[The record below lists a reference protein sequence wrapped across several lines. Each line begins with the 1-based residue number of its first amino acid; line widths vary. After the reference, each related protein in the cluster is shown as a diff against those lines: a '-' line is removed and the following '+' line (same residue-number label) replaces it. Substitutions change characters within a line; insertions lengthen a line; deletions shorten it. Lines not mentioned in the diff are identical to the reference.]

1 MADSKK
7 HPEQET
13 EAAKAKAAQEA
24 PSSKTEKHPELEKVE
39 EREPKVVKKHEAKV
53 ASKNEQIAHAR
64 EKFAK
69 QVDHELEV
77 IAHGDPETEKKIK
90 EFEATQAVTDK
101 EAKERWY
108 KRLLTTPDSQKKLT
122 VGVKVFAV
130 LLLIGTAVGL
140 AAIVDAIFQA
150 VKLFSSGGMNDLGI
164 STIVVTWIRLANLVL
179 VDGSFAFLAIQ
190 LLRAKRNVA
199 ALFIYVLYVLTFIGA
214 ICDLM
219 LFGIDLRLIA
229 YGVSFV
235 ILIAFQVYLDP
246 ELRQERQLQRML
258 RDNEV
263 KQEQKAGILGRDLT
277 GKGYVKLDFFNL
289 FWIFVICSF
298 LGDIMETLFHVIVVD
313 PGQWQ
318 DRAGLLFGQF
328 SPIYGCGAVLM
339 TLFLNNLYKRNILLV
354 FVLSAIIGGAFEVFV
369 SYFMQYTF
377 GAVAWNYTGQ
387 FLSLFGGRT
396 CGLAMFAWGLLG
408 VAWLKLLLPGML
420 WLIGKI
426 PWKWR
431 YSVTTVAA
439 AFMAVD
445 CVMSLMAY
453 DCWYERLAHDP
464 INTPIKEFYAKYFD
478 NSWME
483 NRFQSMTVD
492 PSYAVRGG
500 A

>member
-1 MADSKK
+1 MTDSEQTKNEAQQGSVK
-7 HPEQET
+7 PE
-13 EAAKAKAAQEA
+13 AKE
-24 PSSKTEKHPELEKVE
+24 HPELAKAEAK
-39 EREPKVVKKHEAKV
+39 EPKVMKEHEEKKAERR
-53 ASKNEQIAHAR
+53 EQIAEAR
-64 EKFAK
+64 EKFAH
-69 QVDHELEV
+69 QVDHELE
-77 IAHGDPETEKKIK
+77 ILAHGDPETEEKIK
-90 EFEATQAVTDK
+90 QFEASQAANNK
-101 EAKERWY
+101 EAEERWY
-108 KRLLTTPDSQKKLT
+108 KRLLTTPASEKKLP

-130 LLLIGTAVGL
+130 LLLLGAALGL
-140 AAIVDAIFQA
+140 AALVDAIVQA
-150 VKLFSSGGMNDLGI
+150 VKLFSSGGMNDLGV
-164 STIVVTWIRLANLVL
+164 STIVVTWVRLANLVL
-179 VDGSFAFLAIQ
+179 VDVAFAFIAIQ
-190 LLRAKRNVA
+190 LLRGKRTVA
-199 ALFIYVLYVLTFIGA
+199 ALVIYALYVLTFIGA
-214 ICDLM
+214 ICSLM
-219 LFGIDLRLIA
+219 LYGIDLRLIA

-246 ELRQERQLQRML
+246 QLRQERQLQRML
-258 RDNEV
+258 HDNEI
-263 KQEQKAGILGRDLT
+263 KHEQEEGILGRDLT

-339 TLFLNNLYKRNILLV
+339 TLFLNNLYKKNILLV
-354 FVLSAIIGGAFEVFV
+354 FLLSAIIGGAFEVFV

-408 VAWLKLLLPGML
+408 VIWLKLLLPGML

-431 YSVTTVAA
+431 YSVTVVAA

-478 NSWME
+478 NEWMT

-492 PSYAVRGG
+492 PSNAVRGG